1 MQQMPF
7 IYSNE
12 LRWRIMRHLSF
23 WLLWFLFQLF
33 LYSFSPSPVLQEQSF
48 RHRLLITWPD
58 TFLYLIPSLFLAYT
72 LMYVVIPKLILPG
85 KYLMATVSVAL
96 LIVLTGAFSAGLS
109 LTLINYVRHLY
120 ADPVSQAIAAER
132 NPPFYIQFGVAML
145 AGLRGSITVG
155 GVAAAIK
162 LMKCFYEKQQAALV
176 LEKEK
181 VNAELQMLKAQLHPH
196 FLFNTLNNIYSF
208 TQDVSEK
215 ASGMIMGLSQLLRYM
230 LYDCNKPL
238 VPLQK
243 ELDMIHDYLALER
256 IRYDER
262 LDIAVQ
268 VPVPPVRLLIAPL
281 MLLPFVENAFKHGAS
296 RMTEHPWISLS
307 VTVGGGVMT
316 MKLINGKPA
325 GQCTTAP
332 GIGIANVRK
341 RLESLYPDAHELQI
355 IDEEEMY
362 IVNLRLVLLP
372 AGEAEIMETIYEP
385 VQNV

>member
-48 RHRLLITWPD
+48 WHRLLITWPD
-58 TFLYLIPSLFLAYT
+58 TLLYLIPSLFLAYT
-72 LMYVVIPKLILPG
+72 LMYVVIPQLILPG
-85 KYLMATVSVAL
+85 KYLMATVSTVL
-96 LIVLTGAFSAGLS
+96 LIILTGAFSAGLS
-109 LTLINYVRHLY
+109 VTVIDYVRHLY
-120 ADPVSQAIAAER
+120 ADPVSPAIAAEH
-132 NPPFYIQFGVAML
+132 NPPFYVQFGVAML

-176 LEKEK
+176 LEREK

-230 LYDCNKPL
+230 LYECNKPL
-238 VPLQK
+238 VPLDK
-243 ELDMIHDYLALER
+243 ELHMIHDYLALER
-256 IRYDER
+256 IRYDEQ
-262 LDIAVQ
+262 LDIALQ
-268 VPVPPVRLLIAPL
+268 VPVLPARLMIAPL
-281 MLLPFVENAFKHGAS
+281 MLLPFLENAFKHGAS

-307 VTVGGGVMT
+307 VTVSDRLMI

-325 GQCTTAP
+325 GQYDAAP

-362 IVNLRLVLLP
+362 IVNLKMVLLP
-372 AGEAEIMETIYEP
+372 VGEAEIIENSYEP
-385 VQNV
+385 VQKV